1 MPINHEGLSRRI
13 RAPVYRARAYGTPSA
28 HPATARRVPS
38 IDAMGRS
45 RRAAS
50 LERAAL
56 ALIFVGGAAVRVVRP
71 EWGRVQYDEADAA
84 SLVAAWQLDGHLPIA
99 GTVGSTGLANPAGWP
114 YALAIGPKIA
124 PHPYALLAVGVVTGV
139 LTLVLCWWVA
149 RRWFGPWSALAA
161 AAFYAGGFFPVFL
174 ARTAWQLAFL
184 PPLTLLCVDALLTLA
199 ILKRPWALVVA
210 CGWLG
215 LMFQFHY
222 VTAIHALMLPLAMW
236 PARKV
241 LKPGHL
247 VSSS

>member
-1 MPINHEGLSRRI
+1 M
-13 RAPVYRARAYGTPSA
+13 
-28 HPATARRVPS
+28 
-38 IDAMGRS
+38 
-45 RRAAS
+45 
-50 LERAAL
+50 
-56 ALIFVGGAAVRVVRP
+56 
-71 EWGRVQYDEADAA
+71 
-84 SLVAAWQLDGHLPIA
+84 PIA

-114 YALAIGPKIA
+114 YALAIGLKIA
-124 PHPYALLAVGVVTGV
+124 PHPYALLAVGVICGV
-139 LTLVLCWWVA
+139 LTLILCWWVA
-149 RRWFGPWSALAA
+149 RRWFGPWTALAA

-241 LKPGHL
+241 LMPEHL
-247 VSSS
+247 VGGVVVGVLGAWPFPLYELHPQVRLADLAGLVASQSGDSSSSSGILLPHTRNTSRRPAA